1 MNEELRRD
9 LKSIIYDLWD
19 IRTTLVES
27 EEVQKELHQLEI
39 YLETIIENADYD
51 AISHNLHKG

>member
-19 IRTTLVES
+19 IRTTMIET
-27 EEVQKELHQLEI
+27 EAAQKELHQLEM